1 MKKTVVKSQLVRVQ
15 TLIENDRLNVGRG
28 FMDLLLSDLSKLL
41 FDYFDFNGAPQVEI
55 QKNKGEYIVNITLNP
70 VRIKT
75 FNQLID

>member
-1 MKKTVVKSQLVRVQ
+1 MKKTVAKSQLVRVQ

-41 FDYFDFNGAPQVEI
+41 FDYFDFNGVPQVEI

-70 VRIKT
+70 VMIKT